1 MRQPY
6 RFVNGWTTTA
16 SPNSTSR
23 IRRYG
28 ASLPGA
34 SATVLRCGRNDGAS
48 LPHVALAASVTDDL
62 SVPTGV
68 LANSLGECVTTSWG
82 RWVSGLPGFLVGVN
96 HANEGNRSHSDARDV
111 SSDDSHAPS
120 PAAPAWNPPFRRW

>member
-23 IRRYG
+23 TRRYG

-68 LANSLGECVTTSWG
+68 LANSLGECVTTSSGSLGVRSTRLFG
-82 RWVSGLPGFLVGVN
+82 RGQSRKRGKSVALRCEGFLV
-96 HANEGNRSHSDARDV
+96 
-111 SSDDSHAPS
+111 
-120 PAAPAWNPPFRRW
+120 